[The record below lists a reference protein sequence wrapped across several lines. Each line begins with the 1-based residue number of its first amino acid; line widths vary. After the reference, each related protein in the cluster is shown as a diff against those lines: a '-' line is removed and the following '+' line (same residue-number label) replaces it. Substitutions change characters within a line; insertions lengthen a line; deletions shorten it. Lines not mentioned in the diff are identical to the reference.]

1 MRALAQGYTGAALNK
16 DEHKQKGKQEQR
28 LLGKVS
34 LISGGANGIGRA
46 TVDLFSR
53 HGSRVYFLD
62 TDQDSGNELA
72 AQITKQGGH
81 ASFLE
86 CDVTSVEQ
94 IDSALSK
101 IIDREQVVDILFN
114 HAGVIRAKP
123 FLEYSLEDWDWM
135 FSNNARSVFLLT
147 RAVLPYMIERGRGVL
162 INTSSVSA
170 KAVTKYESVYGASKS
185 AMHHLCRAFAVEYR
199 DAGIRCNLICPSF
212 VRTKHAALEME
223 QLRLHGIYASEDD
236 VNLMQGRICEPEE
249 IATVALFL
257 ASDESSFVNGCEL
270 MVDNTF
276 TAV

>member
-1 MRALAQGYTGAALNK
+1 LSKEAQKRTGAEKRL
-16 DEHKQKGKQEQR
+16 DGKIA
-28 LLGKVS
+28 

-46 TVDLFSR
+46 SVELFCR
-53 HGSRVYFLD
+53 HGAHAYFLD
-62 TDQDSGNELA
+62 NDLDSGESLA
-72 AQITKQGGH
+72 AHLKKHRGNVT
-81 ASFLE
+81 FLA
-86 CDVTSVEQ
+86 CDVTSAEQVEAAV
-94 IDSALSK
+94 ST
-101 IIDREQVVDILFN
+101 IIDRERVVDILFN

-135 FSNNARSVFLLT
+135 FANNARSVFLLT
-147 RAVLPYMIERGRGVL
+147 RAVLPYMVERGRGVI

-185 AMHHLCRAFAVEYR
+185 AMHHLCRAIAVEYR

-212 VRTKHAALEME
+212 VRTKHAELEME
-223 QLRLHGIYASEDD
+223 QLRLHGIFASEED

-249 IATVALFL
+249 IANVALFL

>member
-1 MRALAQGYTGAALNK
+1 MRRDDHKKTAAPEKRL
-16 DEHKQKGKQEQR
+16 DGKI
-28 LLGKVS
+28 S

-46 TVDLFSR
+46 TVELFCR
-53 HGSRVYFLD
+53 HGSHVYFLD
-62 TDQDSGNELA
+62 TDSDSGKSLA
-72 AQITKQGGH
+72 AQITKKGGK
-81 ASFLE
+81 ATFIA

-94 IDSALSK
+94 VEAAVSTV
-101 IIDREQVVDILFN
+101 IDRERVIDILFN

-123 FLEYSLEDWDWM
+123 FLEYTLEDWDWM
-135 FSNNARSVFLLT
+135 FSNNARSVFLVT
-147 RAVLPYMIERGRGVL
+147 RAALPYMVERGRGVI

-185 AMHHLCRAFAVEYR
+185 AMHHLCRAIAVEYR

-212 VRTKHAALEME
+212 VRTKHAEMEME
-223 QLRLHGIYASEDD
+223 QLRLHGIFASEED

-249 IATVALFL
+249 IAPVALFL

-270 MVDNTF
+270 MIDNTF

>member
-1 MRALAQGYTGAALNK
+1 LRRDDHKKTAAPEKRL
-16 DEHKQKGKQEQR
+16 DGKI
-28 LLGKVS
+28 S

-46 TVDLFSR
+46 TVELFCR
-53 HGSRVYFLD
+53 HGSHVYFLD
-62 TDQDSGNELA
+62 TDSDSGKSLA
-72 AQITKQGGH
+72 AQITKKGGK
-81 ASFLE
+81 ATFIA

-94 IDSALSK
+94 VEAAVSTV
-101 IIDREQVVDILFN
+101 IDRERVIDILFN

-123 FLEYSLEDWDWM
+123 FLEYTLEDWDWM
-135 FSNNARSVFLLT
+135 FSNNARSVFLVT
-147 RAVLPYMIERGRGVL
+147 RAALPYMVERGRGVI

-185 AMHHLCRAFAVEYR
+185 AMHHLCRAIAVEYR

-212 VRTKHAALEME
+212 VRTKHAEMEME
-223 QLRLHGIYASEDD
+223 QLRLHGIFASEED

-249 IATVALFL
+249 IAPVALFL

-270 MVDNTF
+270 MIDNTF

>member
-1 MRALAQGYTGAALNK
+1 LTK
-16 DEHKQKGKQEQR
+16 KVQKNRGGLEKRLEGKI
-28 LLGKVS
+28 S

-46 TVDLFSR
+46 SVELFCR
-53 HGSRVYFLD
+53 HGSHVYFLD
-62 TDQDSGNELA
+62 TDLKSGESLVT
-72 AQITKQGGH
+72 QIRKNRGH
-81 ASFLE
+81 ATFLA
-86 CDVTSVEQ
+86 CDVTSAEQVE
-94 IDSALSK
+94 AAVATV
-101 IIDREQVVDILFN
+101 IDRERVIDILFN

-147 RAVLPYMIERGRGVL
+147 RAALPYMAERGRGVI

-185 AMHHLCRAFAVEYR
+185 AMHHLCRAIAVEYR

-212 VRTKHAALEME
+212 VRTKHAELEME
-223 QLRLHGIYASEDD
+223 QLRLHGIFASEED

-249 IATVALFL
+249 IADVALFL

>member
-1 MRALAQGYTGAALNK
+1 MSRPGAVLSVDDRQQKAVLEKRLN
-16 DEHKQKGKQEQR
+16 GKI
-28 LLGKVS
+28 S

-46 TVDLFSR
+46 TVELFCA
-53 HGSRVYFLD
+53 HGARVYFLD
-62 TDQDSGNELA
+62 TDRGSGEALA
-72 AQITKQGGH
+72 ARISKKGGH
-81 ASFLE
+81 AVYIG
-86 CDVTSVEQ
+86 CDVTSAEQ
-94 IDSALSK
+94 IDKAVATV
-101 IIDREQVVDILFN
+101 IDREATIDILFN

-123 FLEYSLEDWDWM
+123 FLEYSLEDWEWM

-147 RAVLPYMIERGRGVL
+147 RAVLPYMVERGRGVL

-185 AMHHLCRAFAVEYR
+185 AMHHLCRAIAVEYR
-199 DAGIRCNLICPSF
+199 DAGIRCNIICPSF
-212 VRTKHAALEME
+212 VRTKHAEQEME
-223 QLRLHGIYASEDD
+223 QLRNHGISATEDD

-249 IATVALFL
+249 IASVALFL

>member
-1 MRALAQGYTGAALNK
+1 VVLRK
-16 DEHKQKGKQEQR
+16 VEPKHKETKEKR
-28 LLGKVS
+28 LLGKVA

-62 TDQDSGNELA
+62 TDEASGKQLA
-72 AQITKQGGH
+72 EQITRQGGS
-81 ASFLE
+81 ATFLA

-94 IDSALSK
+94 IDTAVSTV
-101 IIDREQVVDILFN
+101 IDREQVVDILFN

-135 FSNNARSVFLLT
+135 FSNNARSVFLLS
-147 RAVLPYMIERGRGVL
+147 RAILPYMVERGRGVI

-185 AMHHLCRAFAVEYR
+185 AMHHLCRALAVEYR
-199 DAGIRCNLICPSF
+199 DSGIRCNLICPSF
-212 VRTKHAALEME
+212 VRTRHAALELE
-223 QLRLHGIYASEDD
+223 QMRLHGVFASEED

-249 IATVALFL
+249 IASVALFL

-270 MVDNTF
+270 VVDNTF